1 MKKNILILAMVLLAN
16 VSHGRD
22 LSEERALQQKIKDVI
37 NRVVD
42 IQKWPDP
49 NLNPKAARVVRNSY
63 RNQSKPIYPKTIYR
77 EPIRPPFPTGH
88 KRFYGGIPRGG

>member
-1 MKKNILILAMVLLAN
+1 MKKSILILAMVLLAS

-22 LSEERALQQKIKDVI
+22 LSQERALQQRIKDVI

-49 NLNPKAARVVRNSY
+49 NLNPKAARVARNSY
-63 RNQSKPIYPKTIYR
+63 RNQSKPVYPKTIYR
-77 EPIRPPFPTGH
+77 FPVRPPHRNSYRSF
-88 KRFYGGIPRGG
+88 FGGIPRGG

>member
-1 MKKNILILAMVLLAN
+1 MKKSILILTIILLASI
-16 VSHGRD
+16 SHGRD
-22 LSEERALQQKIKDVI
+22 LTQERALQQRIQDVI

-63 RNQSKPIYPKTIYR
+63 RNQSKPIYPKTIYH

-88 KRFYGGIPRGG
+88 KSFFGGIPRGG